1 MALKKWDSLPERM
14 RTPEVKPYYDSLS
27 RRRAGL
33 ALKRIFDLV
42 MSVLLIII
50 LSPAMLIIAVAVAL
64 DSPGGVFY
72 RQRRVTT
79 YGKEFR
85 IFKFRTMRSDADRIG
100 PAVTSGEDAR
110 ITRVG
115 KVLRGCR
122 LDELPQ
128 LFNVFCGDMS
138 FVGTRP
144 EVAKFVDRYTPEMY
158 ATLLMPAGI
167 TSEAS
172 IRFKD
177 EAQMFDGSGDPE
189 ADYVNIL
196 LPKKMVYNLASVM
209 NFSPAAELR
218 TMVRTVLAVAGKD
231 YSPDAAA
238 DDSRKQDGK

>member
-50 LSPAMLIIAVAVAL
+50 LSPAMLVIAVEVAL